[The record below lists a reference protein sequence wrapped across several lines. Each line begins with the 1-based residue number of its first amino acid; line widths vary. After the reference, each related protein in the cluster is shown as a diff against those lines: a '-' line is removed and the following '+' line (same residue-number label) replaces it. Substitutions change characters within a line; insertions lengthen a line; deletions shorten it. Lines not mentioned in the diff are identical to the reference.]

1 MRPLSFR
8 GSALT
13 ATRRTLGGLARSA
26 FVDVP
31 PLPHAYLAPVKSS
44 PLRKL
49 PFLLLV
55 LGLSAYAAE
64 ERPLLS
70 LQPEVARP
78 GDPVL
83 VTVRGLP
90 QAPTGTLGERP
101 LRFYPVRDGFQA
113 LTGLPVELTP
123 GQVPVKVSA
132 PSVGGLA
139 PVELTGKLDVVAAG
153 WPARTLKVA
162 NKFVKAKPDPEVQ
175 ARMEAD
181 RAAFAAAFAQGF
193 VPPLFG
199 ENFAWPRQDTIT
211 APYGD
216 MRTYNGKKQSQH
228 FGTDIRGATGTPVYA
243 ANAGTVVMARD
254 AYASGNTVL
263 VHHGAGLYTAYF
275 HLSAT
280 DVKDGERVE
289 RGQLLGKVGAT
300 GRVTGPH
307 LHWGVKVDDM
317 WVDGETLL
325 KLDFSGE
332 PAPAVSQR
340 DKE

>member
-1 MRPLSFR
+1 VHI
-8 GSALT
+8 A
-13 ATRRTLGGLARSA
+13 
-26 FVDVP
+26 
-31 PLPHAYLAPVKSS
+31 
-44 PLRKL
+44 PLRRL
-49 PFLLLV
+49 PFLLLA
-55 LGLSAYAAE
+55 LGLSALAAE

-70 LQPEVARP
+70 LQPAVARP

-83 VTVRGLP
+83 VTVRGLT
-90 QAPTGTLGERP
+90 QVPTGTLGERP
-101 LRFYPVRDGFQA
+101 LRFYPTREGFQA

-123 GQVPVKVSA
+123 GRVPVKVSVPA
-132 PSVGGLA
+132 QGLIT
-139 PVELTGKLDVVAAG
+139 PTELTGTLDVVAAG
-153 WPARTLKVA
+153 WPSRTLKVA
-162 NKFVKAKPDPEVQ
+162 NKFTVKKPEPEVQ

-181 RAAFAAAFAQGF
+181 KAAFAAAFAQSF
-193 VPPLFG
+193 AAPLFK
-199 ENFAWPRQDTIT
+199 ENFAWPRQDSIT

-216 MRTYNGKKQSQH
+216 LRTYNGKKQSQH
-228 FGTDIRGATGTPVYA
+228 YGTDIRGATGTPVYA
-243 ANAGTVVMARD
+243 ANAGTVVMSRD

-275 HLSAT
+275 HLSAM

-325 KLDFSGE
+325 KLDFTGE
-332 PAPAVSQR
+332 PAPAVTQR

>member
-1 MRPLSFR
+1 
-8 GSALT
+8 
-13 ATRRTLGGLARSA
+13 
-26 FVDVP
+26 V
-31 PLPHAYLAPVKSS
+31 HIS
-44 PLRKL
+44 PLRRL
-49 PFLLLV
+49 PFLLLA
-55 LGLSAYAAE
+55 LGLSALAAE
-64 ERPLLS
+64 ERPLLT
-70 LQPEVARP
+70 LQPTVARP

-83 VTVRGLP
+83 VTVRGLT

-101 LRFYPVRDGFQA
+101 LRFYPTREGFQA

-123 GQVPVKVSA
+123 GQVPVKV
-132 PSVGGLA
+132 VA
-139 PVELTGKLDVVAAG
+139 PVLGSAAPMEVTGTLDVVEAG
-153 WPARTLKVA
+153 WPSRTLKVA
-162 NKFVKAKPDPEVQ
+162 NKFTVKKPVPEVQ

-181 RAAFAAAFAQGF
+181 RAAFAAAFAQSF
-193 VPPLFG
+193 VAPVFQ
-199 ENFAWPRQDTIT
+199 ENFTWPRQDSIT

-216 MRTYNGKKQSQH
+216 LRTYNGKKQSQH
-228 FGTDIRGATGTPVYA
+228 YGTDIRGATGTPVYA
-243 ANAGTVVMARD
+243 ANAGTVVMSRD

-275 HLSAT
+275 HLSAM

-325 KLDFSGE
+325 KLDFSG
-332 PAPAVSQR
+332 APAVTQR

>member
-1 MRPLSFR
+1 MHI
-8 GSALT
+8 A
-13 ATRRTLGGLARSA
+13 
-26 FVDVP
+26 
-31 PLPHAYLAPVKSS
+31 
-44 PLRKL
+44 PLRRL
-49 PFLLLV
+49 PFLLLA
-55 LGLSAYAAE
+55 LGLSALAAE

-70 LQPEVARP
+70 LQPAMARP

-83 VTVRGLP
+83 ITVRGLT
-90 QAPTGTLGERP
+90 QVPTGTLGERP
-101 LRFYPVRDGFQA
+101 LRFYPTREGFQA

-123 GQVPVKVSA
+123 GPVPVKVSVPA
-132 PSVGGLA
+132 QGLIK
-139 PVELTGKLDVVAAG
+139 PKELAGTLDVVAAG
-153 WPARTLKVA
+153 WPSRTLKVA
-162 NKFVKAKPDPEVQ
+162 NKFTVKKPEPEVQ

-181 RAAFAAAFAQGF
+181 KAAFAAAFAQSF
-193 VPPLFG
+193 VAPTFKD
-199 ENFAWPRQDTIT
+199 NFAWPRQDTIT

-216 MRTYNGKKQSQH
+216 LRTYNGKKQSQH
-228 FGTDIRGATGTPVYA
+228 YGTDIRGATGTPVYA
-243 ANAGTVVMARD
+243 ANAGTVVMSRD

-280 DVKDGERVE
+280 GVKDGERVE

-325 KLDFSGE
+325 KLDFTGE
-332 PAPAVSQR
+332 PAPAVTQR

>member
-1 MRPLSFR
+1 M
-8 GSALT
+8 
-13 ATRRTLGGLARSA
+13 
-26 FVDVP
+26 
-31 PLPHAYLAPVKSS
+31 KSS

-83 VTVRGLP
+83 VTVRGLT

-123 GQVPVKVSA
+123 GAVPVKVSA
-132 PSVGGLA
+132 PTAGAAA

-162 NKFVKAKPDPEVQ
+162 NKFVKTKPDPEVP

-181 RAAFAAAFAQGF
+181 KAAFAAAFAQAF
-193 VPPLFG
+193 APPLFG
-199 ENFAWPRQDTIT
+199 ENFAWPRQDSIT

-216 MRTYNGKKQSQH
+216 LRTYNGKKQSQH
-228 FGTDIRGATGTPVYA
+228 FGTDIRGATGVPVYA
-243 ANAGTVVMARD
+243 SNAGTVVMTRD

-263 VHHGAGLYTAYF
+263 LYHGAGVYTAYF

-307 LHWGVKVDDM
+307 LHWGVKVDEL

-325 KLDFSGE
+325 KLDFGG
-332 PAPAVSQR
+332 APAVTQR
-340 DKE
+340 EKE

>member
-1 MRPLSFR
+1 M
-8 GSALT
+8 
-13 ATRRTLGGLARSA
+13 
-26 FVDVP
+26 
-31 PLPHAYLAPVKSS
+31 HIS
-44 PLRKL
+44 PLRRL
-49 PFLLLV
+49 PFLLLA
-55 LGLSAYAAE
+55 LGLSALAAE
-64 ERPLLS
+64 ERPLLT
-70 LQPEVARP
+70 LQPTVARP

-83 VTVRGLP
+83 VTVRGLT

-101 LRFYPVRDGFQA
+101 LRFYPTREGFQA
-113 LTGLPVELTP
+113 LTGLPVELEP
-123 GQVPVKVSA
+123 GQVPVKV
-132 PSVGGLA
+132 VA
-139 PVELTGKLDVVAAG
+139 PVLGSASPLEVTGTLDVVAAG
-153 WPARTLKVA
+153 WPSRTLKVA
-162 NKFVKAKPDPEVQ
+162 RKFVVKKPAPEVQ

-181 RAAFAAAFAQGF
+181 RAAFAAAFAQSF
-193 VPPLFG
+193 VAPVFQ
-199 ENFAWPRQDTIT
+199 ENFAWPRQDSIT

-216 MRTYNGKKQSQH
+216 LRTYNGKKQSQH
-228 FGTDIRGATGTPVYA
+228 YGTDIRGATGTPVYA
-243 ANAGTVVMARD
+243 ANAGTVVMSRD

-275 HLSAT
+275 HLSAM

-325 KLDFSGE
+325 KLDFSG
-332 PAPAVSQR
+332 APAVTQR